1 MVAHSMHP
9 VWSSTLPHAPPAVAV
24 TQAARSHRPGAPCS
38 VVNQEGPAR
47 PADVAAHA
55 ERLCVYQGLP
65 AAMDWLV
72 RASGPYDACVRDT
85 ALQRLILNMGR
96 DWQWRVMVR
105 GLPAGAAAQWE
116 LLRAYRCA
124 LESLAEAVS
133 ATGSDRPGMQGF
145 IERSRQLRSALGD
158 PDGPSPP
165 KQPRETASDGDPAGK
180 AMRIGDLQSTLHQ
193 WMHWQQRAFGD
204 VVHALQR
211 QDTDA
216 LRPLWSAYALDD
228 HARHSRELAR
238 RIRALLII
246 GDAVERD
253 PGRRFAFPPAC
264 HYDGAVI
271 NALRNGM
278 DADEV
283 LARYPLDHPSL
294 RTWVQANAGKL
305 RAGVPLH
312 QMDSF
317 SWHELDAIDALQ
329 ALQAVAGPPATN
341 APAQPVRQAQSR
353 LQRWQQVFA
362 AKQ

>member
-1 MVAHSMHP
+1 MVAHPMHP
-9 VWSSTLPHAPPAVAV
+9 VWSSTLPHAPPAVALA
-24 TQAARSHRPGAPCS
+24 QAALPHRPAAPCS

-55 ERLCVYQGLP
+55 EHLCVYQGLP
-65 AAMDWLV
+65 AAMDWLA
-72 RASGPYDACVRDT
+72 RAPGPYDACVRDT

-96 DWQWRVMVR
+96 DWQWRALMVR
-105 GLPAGAAAQWE
+105 DLPAGAAAQWE
-116 LLRAYRCA
+116 VLRAYRCA

-158 PDGPSPP
+158 LDGPSPP
-165 KQPRETASDGDPAGK
+165 KRPRETASDGGPAGR
-180 AMRIGDLQSTLHQ
+180 AMHASELQSTLDE

-246 GDAVERD
+246 GDAVRRD
-253 PGRRFAFPPAC
+253 PGQHYPFPPAC
-264 HYDGAVI
+264 HYDGAVV
-271 NALRNGM
+271 NALRDGM
-278 DADEV
+278 DPDEV

-305 RAGVPLH
+305 RAGLPLH
-312 QMDSF
+312 EMDSI
-317 SWHELDAIDALQ
+317 SWHELDAVDALR
-329 ALQAVAGPPATN
+329 ALQAVAGPPAAN
-341 APAQPVRQAQSR
+341 APAHPVCQTQNR
-353 LQRWQQVFA
+353 LQR
-362 AKQ
+362 